1 MDNFMD
7 KLAEKYNAQDMIRAN
22 SQAETAQMQSLQDQV
37 EAYEAVL
44 QEMRKLNY
52 KNTELTEKMYA
63 LVDASIEKVRTLEI
77 EAKEGGVDTAEV
89 SREMHAAVNEA
100 VSEAISNM
108 DETMARTLAES
119 LQQPTAE
126 MRQSNE
132 QIIGVKDELHSTR
145 DEVISIKDEVIGV
158 KEEMSGVRDDI
169 REISA
174 ATDLLIETL
183 TKEEEEKAPQ
193 ELMDKLQALS
203 AQIEALK
210 AEEKPAEAPQEIMDG
225 LRDLS
230 AQIAG
235 LKTEEKPAEAPQ
247 EVLDKLQE
255 LSAQMESLK
264 EEKPAEAPQEVLDKL
279 QELSMQIEILQ
290 EEDKNKAVLEKL
302 QELSAQVDALK
313 DKEEEAIRFNADA
326 FKAPEVSNQE
336 ILDAIRSAESA
347 NKDNKADL
355 LDELKTADNAIQD
368 RLFAIQQSN
377 TTTEETLASV
387 VSAVSALRDDNGP
400 VEAPQEVMD
409 KLEELSMQIEDLRT
423 AEKPEEV
430 SNQDI
435 LEAVRKSDNTAIE
448 GIGAVAATVAALKD
462 NNKAPQE
469 VLDKLQELSAQME
482 SLKEKKPAEAPQEV
496 LDKLQELSMQIEIL
510 QEEDKNKAVLEKLQE
525 LSAQV
530 DALKDKEEEAIRF
543 NADAFKAPE
552 VSNQEILDAIR
563 SAESANKDNKADLL
577 DELKTA
583 DNAIRDRLFAIQ
595 QSNTT
600 TEESISSI
608 AAAVAALRDDNTP
621 AEAPQEVLDKLADLS
636 EQIDALKNDVTR
648 APEVSNQ
655 EILEAVR
662 KSDNTAVESIGAVAA
677 TVAALKADDQSA
689 QVLDKVQELSA
700 QIEALKA
707 ADQNAQVLDKIRGL
721 SEQIADMQQESVR
734 FHEDAVR
741 APEVSNQD
749 ILEAVRKSDNTAA
762 ESIGAVAATV
772 AALKAGD
779 QSGQVLDKVQELS
792 TQIEALKA
800 EDKNAQ
806 VTEKL
811 QELSTQIEALKAED
825 KNAQVTE
832 KLQAL
837 SSQIEALKAD
847 DQRAQVLEKLQA
859 LSAQND
865 KIYEKQQE
873 PDEDARAAA
882 ARVAELLETLKQQA
896 KFTELTQETLA
907 ALAQSNTQTQ
917 DSLTEMRGK
926 LDGLSD
932 RSAQEKNEAEMAEK
946 LAAVQQDAK
955 SAKEALFYLR
965 TSSDE
970 QKGGIEELKGL
981 GNDTKAGLQ
990 DIYDSLE
997 KAKKGISDIKAQ
1009 QLQMLPQANEGD
1021 DEIRQALTE
1030 LLSGHSDL
1038 TTGLRNVK
1046 NASDETKNT
1055 LKSTLDTAI
1064 YGLKQDNKELVG
1076 ILQRMNATLT
1086 SRTNDDEKEQ
1096 RKEEAERARI
1106 EEDRRLLEE
1115 RFKLTEDFMHKE
1127 SVKVYRN
1134 VQAVINEKND
1144 KQREGLDS
1152 GNQNV
1157 MSSVAKVKAWA
1168 IISTII
1174 GGANLVL
1181 IILKLFKI
1189 LDF

>member
-1 MDNFMD
+1 M
-7 KLAEKYNAQDMIRAN
+7 
-22 SQAETAQMQSLQDQV
+22 
-37 EAYEAVL
+37 
-44 QEMRKLNY
+44 
-52 KNTELTEKMYA
+52 
-63 LVDASIEKVRTLEI
+63 
-77 EAKEGGVDTAEV
+77 
-89 SREMHAAVNEA
+89 
-100 VSEAISNM
+100 
-108 DETMARTLAES
+108 
-119 LQQPTAE
+119 
-126 MRQSNE
+126 
-132 QIIGVKDELHSTR
+132 
-145 DEVISIKDEVIGV
+145 
-158 KEEMSGVRDDI
+158 
-169 REISA
+169 
-174 ATDLLIETL
+174 
-183 TKEEEEKAPQ
+183 
-193 ELMDKLQALS
+193 
-203 AQIEALK
+203 
-210 AEEKPAEAPQEIMDG
+210 
-225 LRDLS
+225 
-230 AQIAG
+230 
-235 LKTEEKPAEAPQ
+235 
-247 EVLDKLQE
+247 
-255 LSAQMESLK
+255 
-264 EEKPAEAPQEVLDKL
+264 
-279 QELSMQIEILQ
+279 
-290 EEDKNKAVLEKL
+290 
-302 QELSAQVDALK
+302 
-313 DKEEEAIRFNADA
+313 
-326 FKAPEVSNQE
+326 
-336 ILDAIRSAESA
+336 
-347 NKDNKADL
+347 
-355 LDELKTADNAIQD
+355 
-368 RLFAIQQSN
+368 
-377 TTTEETLASV
+377 
-387 VSAVSALRDDNGP
+387 
-400 VEAPQEVMD
+400 
-409 KLEELSMQIEDLRT
+409 
-423 AEKPEEV
+423 
-430 SNQDI
+430 
-435 LEAVRKSDNTAIE
+435 
-448 GIGAVAATVAALKD
+448 
-462 NNKAPQE
+462 
-469 VLDKLQELSAQME
+469 
-482 SLKEKKPAEAPQEV
+482 
-496 LDKLQELSMQIEIL
+496 
-510 QEEDKNKAVLEKLQE
+510 
-525 LSAQV
+525 
-530 DALKDKEEEAIRF
+530 
-543 NADAFKAPE
+543 
-552 VSNQEILDAIR
+552 
-563 SAESANKDNKADLL
+563 
-577 DELKTA
+577 
-583 DNAIRDRLFAIQ
+583 
-595 QSNTT
+595 
-600 TEESISSI
+600 
-608 AAAVAALRDDNTP
+608 
-621 AEAPQEVLDKLADLS
+621 
-636 EQIDALKNDVTR
+636 
-648 APEVSNQ
+648 
-655 EILEAVR
+655 
-662 KSDNTAVESIGAVAA
+662 
-677 TVAALKADDQSA
+677 
-689 QVLDKVQELSA
+689 LDKVQELSA

-749 ILEAVRKSDNTAA
+749 ILEAVRKSDNTAV

-847 DQRAQVLEKLQA
+847 DQSAQVLEKLQA

-917 DSLTEMRGK
+917 DSLTEVRGK

-932 RSAQEKNEAEMAEK
+932 RSAQEKSEAEMAEK